1 MVCPSLPRAVVD
13 IVLHMIIYGCM
24 IWRAIIN
31 MGYRLFGSYLVTNL
45 ERSRLFV
52 FPSYNE
58 VDVDVDAT
66 CRFMLTAGGNRGWG
80 GSTTEVVMGYD
91 INVVS

>member
-1 MVCPSLPRAVVD
+1 
-13 IVLHMIIYGCM
+13 
-24 IWRAIIN
+24 
-31 MGYRLFGSYLVTNL
+31 MGYRLFGSYLVINL
-45 ERSRLFV
+45 ERSPLFV
-52 FPSYNE
+52 FPNYYEE

-91 INVVS
+91 INVVP